1 MLGYDRP
8 LKPEWIYNTLASIT
22 PGTKPEEFYQSYINL
37 ATERVGKDGI
47 RKTRTVLFRTFIYS
61 FQEKT
66 SIVENNILMD
76 LCRKHD
82 LEYMKPI
89 LISKFMMDY
98 EIIRFLT
105 KKLSQIF
112 DPTQD
117 ITTTVLIKKMVEE
130 YGDLEI
136 VKRSTRAFLRT
147 LADFKLLV
155 PIDIAKFR
163 QVSRTFL
170 KPEQVKDIILLYAIV
185 HKTKQ
190 IGVHSLDSSL
200 FAFYQKPDIQAVASE
215 YHTQCWDY
223 IRSVNREILTIKL

>member
-8 LKPEWIYNTLASIT
+8 LKPEWIYHTLASIT
-22 PGTKPEEFYQSYINL
+22 PGSKPEEFYQSYIYL

-66 SIVENNILMD
+66 SVIENNILME

-89 LISKFMMDY
+89 LLAKFILDY

-112 DPTQD
+112 DPTQE
-117 ITTTVLIKKMVEE
+117 ISATVLTKKMVDE

-147 LADFKLLV
+147 LTDFKLLV
-155 PIDIAKFR
+155 PVNTANFR
-163 QVSRTFL
+163 QVSRIFL
-170 KPEQVKDIILLYAIV
+170 EPEQVKDIILLYATV
-185 HKTKQ
+185 NKTKQ
-190 IGVHSLDSSL
+190 IGIHSIDSTL
-200 FAFYQKPDIQAVASE
+200 FAFYQKPDIHAVASE
-215 YHTQCWDY
+215 YHTKDWDY
-223 IRSVNREILTIKL
+223 IRGVNREILTIK

>member
-22 PGTKPEEFYQSYINL
+22 PGSKPEEFYQSYIDL

-66 SIVENNILMD
+66 SVIENNMLIE

-82 LEYMKPI
+82 MEYMKPI
-89 LISKFMMDY
+89 LISKFIMDY

-112 DPTQD
+112 DPTQE
-117 ITTTVLIKKMVEE
+117 ISATVLTKKMVDE

-147 LADFKLLV
+147 LTDFKLLI
-155 PIDIAKFR
+155 PINKSSYR
-163 QVSRTFL
+163 QVSRIFL
-170 KPEQVKDIILLYAIV
+170 EPEQEKDIIII
-185 HKTKQ
+185 K
-190 IGVHSLDSSL
+190 S
-200 FAFYQKPDIQAVASE
+200 FYQSRQQKNKNIIPTL
-215 YHTQCWDY
+215 YT
-223 IRSVNREILTIKL
+223 ILI

>member
-8 LKPEWIYNTLASIT
+8 LKPEWIYHTLASIT

-47 RKTRTVLFRTFIYS
+47 RKTRTVLFRTFIFS

-66 SIVENNILMD
+66 SIIENNILMD

-89 LISKFMMDY
+89 LITKFIMDY

-105 KKLSQIF
+105 KKLNQIF

-147 LADFKLLV
+147 LTDFKLLV
-155 PIDIAKFR
+155 QVDTTKFR
-163 QVSRTFL
+163 QVSRAFL
-170 KPEQVKDIILLYAIV
+170 EPEQVKDIILLYATV
-185 HKTKQ
+185 NKTKQ
-190 IGVHSLDSSL
+190 IGIHSIDPSL
-200 FAFYQKPDIQAVASE
+200 FTYYQKPDIHTVASE
-215 YHTQCWDY
+215 YHTKHWDY
-223 IRSVNREILTIKL
+223 IRGVNRELLTIK